1 MRQIRRRKRLP
12 AQYVLA
18 QADAQVE
25 PHPSSEV
32 QAAAAAPGT
41 TSVITCT
48 SSAKGFSF
56 VSMTLASSM
65 TCLFSLSLGS
75 CRSAPRTPQQKAHL
89 AQDCLAS
96 RRDVPLTMTSPSGR
110 SSWACLLGE
119 PRRAD
124 PATAAAVVSGMNLP
138 DDCPGCRPRREPC
151 RAVRSAPAQSIGG
164 RASAQSSAA
173 SVSLSPGC
181 PSRLGGIDVL
191 QPVECLANSTN
202 RASLRLSF
210 VVARGS
216 TLMRLQ
222 RPRPPENPATAPDGA
237 L

>member
-65 TCLFSLSLGS
+65 TSLFSLFSLAGVLLV
-75 CRSAPRTPQQKAHL
+75 RPKNATAESAL

-96 RRDVPLTMTSPSGR
+96 RRDVPLTSPSGR
-110 SSWACLLGE
+110 SSLGV
-119 PRRAD
+119 
-124 PATAAAVVSGMNLP
+124 PAG
-138 DDCPGCRPRREPC
+138 
-151 RAVRSAPAQSIGG
+151 
-164 RASAQSSAA
+164 
-173 SVSLSPGC
+173 
-181 PSRLGGIDVL
+181 
-191 QPVECLANSTN
+191 
-202 RASLRLSF
+202 
-210 VVARGS
+210 
-216 TLMRLQ
+216 
-222 RPRPPENPATAPDGA
+222 
-237 L
+237 

>member
-65 TCLFSLSLGS
+65 TSSFLSRWGLAGPPQERHSRKRIGAGLPGQQARCAADDDQPLGTQLIGRT
-75 CRSAPRTPQQKAHL
+75 CR
-89 AQDCLAS
+89 
-96 RRDVPLTMTSPSGR
+96 
-110 SSWACLLGE
+110 
-119 PRRAD
+119 
-124 PATAAAVVSGMNLP
+124 
-138 DDCPGCRPRREPC
+138 
-151 RAVRSAPAQSIGG
+151 
-164 RASAQSSAA
+164 
-173 SVSLSPGC
+173 VSL
-181 PSRLGGIDVL
+181 D
-191 QPVECLANSTN
+191 A
-202 RASLRLSF
+202 
-210 VVARGS
+210 
-216 TLMRLQ
+216 
-222 RPRPPENPATAPDGA
+222 
-237 L
+237 